1 MITYV
6 KGNIFESPAKVLV
19 NTVNTVGV
27 MGKGIAKRF
36 KEIYPEMFTQ
46 YQVLCDKKQ
55 LDIGKLWLFKTPN
68 KWILNFPT
76 KVHWRNPSK
85 SEYIQ
90 AGLIK
95 FVATYATHAITSI
108 AFPRLG
114 CGNGEL
120 DWKTIVQ
127 PLMTKYLFNL
137 PIDIF
142 IYEHTEEAGI
152 PEHRDIESMTIWLR
166 SEPRALPFTE
176 MWADLCN
183 QIKQEKSLRSWESET
198 EFIVSIVNKPELGLQ
213 ITVGSLSVWNRLKE
227 LIGKLIQGNKHPK
240 ILDRQSIF
248 IPQIALLDLW
258 QNVKEYGFCVPR
270 IMPAGLDVLS
280 SYILPLMSLLDYMN
294 AVTMSFLSVKGN
306 RIQQKGLQLYAPPAS
321 QITTQHEAVY
331 ASDPK

>member
-55 LDIGKLWLFKTPN
+55 LDISKLWLYKTPN

-85 SEYIQ
+85 PEYIE
-90 AGLIK
+90 AGLNK
-95 FVATYATHAITSI
+95 FAATYATHAITSI
-108 AFPRLG
+108 AFPRIG

-120 DWKTIVQ
+120 DWETVVQ
-127 PLMTKYLFNL
+127 PLMIKYLYNL

-142 IYEHTEEAGI
+142 IYEYTEEYGI
-152 PEHRDIESMTIWLR
+152 PEHRDIESMKIWLR

-176 MWADLCN
+176 MWADLCD
-183 QIKQEKSLRSWESET
+183 QIRKGKSLRSWEGET

-213 ITVGSLSVWNRLKE
+213 ITIGSLNVWYRLKD
-227 LIGKLIQGNKHPK
+227 LFSKLINGNKHPK
-240 ILDRQSIF
+240 LLDRQSIF
-248 IPQIALLDLW
+248 IPQQALLDLW
-258 QNVKEYGFCVPR
+258 QNVKEYGFCIPR
-270 IMPAGLDVLS
+270 IMPAGLDILA
-280 SYILPLMSLLDYMN
+280 SYILPLMSLLHYMN
-294 AVTMSFLSVKGN
+294 AVTMSSLSGKGK
-306 RIQQKGLQLYAPPAS
+306 RIQQKGLQLYAPRAS
-321 QITTQHEAVY
+321 QITSRLESVY
-331 ASDPK
+331 VSGSK